1 MLCES
6 PAFRLISNTL
16 RMAEPG
22 ILPKKP
28 RATQMVLLFAALV
41 VGIAGL
47 KAAQSFF
54 VPVLLAFFIATVSYP
69 VTAWLMR
76 HRMPPAVAVLFTVLV
91 DFAFLAAVI
100 VLGFTII
107 GDLQEKW
114 EAEYYDLA
122 RAKIQDASTSLAG
135 KLEEWGVEDGAE
147 KVQEI
152 TAENLAELRNIK
164 FQTIL
169 SFGTGVVGRVLTFFA
184 TFGVVIVLTIFML
197 SEARGFSG
205 RFGAIREARGPNFDR
220 MSSAMRDTQRYL
232 GIKTLISLATGVLA
246 GVLCWVAGLDFFLL
260 WGILAFV
267 MNFIPVVGSAI
278 ASIPPILLALISK
291 EGGPADMVVVAG
303 GYGLINMFLDNF
315 VQPMLLGRR
324 FGLSILVVV
333 LCVLFWGWLWGLIG
347 IVLAVPLTMILK
359 VVLDNSD
366 EFRWIAVAIG
376 QESKRPEPEGSAKE
390 LPAVTETPPGTA
402 DAAGRG

>member
-6 PAFRLISNTL
+6 AGVRVISSTL
-16 RMAEPG
+16 HMAEPG
-22 ILPKKP
+22 TLPKKP
-28 RATQMVLLFAALV
+28 RATQMVLLLAALV
-41 VGIAGL
+41 VVIAGL

-54 VPVLLAFFIATVSYP
+54 VPVLLAFFIATISYP
-69 VTAWLMR
+69 VTSWLMR
-76 HRMPPAVAVLFTVLV
+76 HKMPPAIAVLLTVLV

-100 VLGFTII
+100 VLGVTII

-114 EAEYYDLA
+114 DAEYYDLT
-122 RAKIQDASTSLAG
+122 RAKVQDASASLAS

-147 KVQEI
+147 KVQEV
-152 TAENLAELRNIK
+152 TNENLTELRNIK
-164 FQTIL
+164 FATIL
-169 SFGTGVVGRVLTFFA
+169 SFSTGVVGRVLTFFA

-197 SEARGFSG
+197 FEAHGFSG

-220 MSSAMRDTQRYL
+220 MSSAMLDTQRYL
-232 GIKTLISLATGVLA
+232 GIKTIISLATGLLA
-246 GVLCWVAGLDFFLL
+246 GTLCWVAGLDFFLL

-278 ASIPPILLALISK
+278 ASIPPILLALIAK
-291 EGGPADMVVVAG
+291 EGGPADMVVVAA

-315 VQPMLLGRR
+315 VQPMLLGKR

-333 LCVLFWGWLWGLIG
+333 VCVFFWGWLWGLIG

-366 EFRWIAVAIG
+366 EFRWVAVAIG
-376 QESKRPEPEGSAKE
+376 QESKRPEGEGDLKN
-390 LPAVTETPPGTA
+390 LPVAAETPSGAA
-402 DAAGRG
+402 DVPGRG

>member
-1 MLCES
+1 M
-6 PAFRLISNTL
+6 I
-16 RMAEPG
+16 
-22 ILPKKP
+22 
-28 RATQMVLLFAALV
+28 LLFAALV
-41 VGIAGL
+41 VVVAGL

-69 VTAWLMR
+69 VTGWLQR
-76 HRMPPAVAVLFTVLV
+76 HRVPPVVSVVLTVLV

-100 VLGFTII
+100 VLGVTII

-114 EAEYYDLA
+114 DAEYYDLT
-122 RAKIQDASTSLAG
+122 RAKIQDASTSVAG
-135 KLEEWGVEDGAE
+135 KLEEWGVEDGAD
-147 KVQEI
+147 KVQEF
-152 TAENLAELRNIK
+152 TTENLAELRNIK

-169 SFGTGVVGRVLTFFA
+169 SFGTGVVGRLLTFFA
-184 TFGVVIVLTIFML
+184 SFGVVIVLTVFML
-197 SEARGFSG
+197 SEAQGFSS
-205 RFGAIREARGPNFDR
+205 RFGAIRAARGPNFDR
-220 MSSAMRDTQRYL
+220 LASAMLDTQRYL
-232 GIKTLISLATGVLA
+232 GIKTIISLATGVLA
-246 GVLCWVAGLDFFLL
+246 GILCWVAGLDFFLL

-267 MNFIPVVGSAI
+267 MNFIPVVGSLI
-278 ASIPPILLALISK
+278 ASIPPILLALIAK
-291 EGGPADMVVVAG
+291 DGGTTDAIVVAG

-347 IVLAVPLTMILK
+347 IILAVPLTMILK

-376 QESKRPEPEGSAKE
+376 QEGQRNGGS
-390 LPAVTETPPGTA
+390 PALNGNPGEKTAAAPPGATEVQ
-402 DAAGRG
+402 GS

>member
-1 MLCES
+1 MLCELGLV
-6 PAFRLISNTL
+6 RLISTTL

-22 ILPKKP
+22 ILPTKP

-41 VGIAGL
+41 VVIAGL

-76 HRMPPAVAVLFTVLV
+76 HRMPPAVAVLLTVLV

-100 VLGFTII
+100 VLGVTII

-114 EAEYYDLA
+114 DAEYYDLT
-122 RAKIQDASTSLAG
+122 RAKIQDASSSLAG
-135 KLEEWGVEDGAE
+135 KLEGWGVEDGAE
-147 KVQEI
+147 KVQEF
-152 TAENLAELRNIK
+152 TTQNLAELRAVK
-164 FQTIL
+164 FGTIL
-169 SFGTGVVGRVLTFFA
+169 SLGTGVVGRVLTFFA

-197 SEARGFSG
+197 SEARGFSS

-220 MSSAMRDTQRYL
+220 MSSAMLDTQRYL
-232 GIKTLISLATGVLA
+232 GIKTIISLVTGVLA

-278 ASIPPILLALISK
+278 ASIPPILLALIAK
-291 EGGPADMVVVAG
+291 DGGPADMVVVAG

-376 QESKRPEPEGSAKE
+376 QESKRPEIEGGLKE
-390 LPAVTETPPGTA
+390 LPVGADTPPGTA
-402 DAAGRG
+402 DAAGRS

>member
-1 MLCES
+1 
-6 PAFRLISNTL
+6 
-16 RMAEPG
+16 MADGG
-22 ILPKKP
+22 ILQRKP
-28 RATQMVLLFAALV
+28 RATQMILLVGALV
-41 VGIAGL
+41 VVVAGL

-69 VTAWLMR
+69 VTRWLQR
-76 HRMPPAVAVLFTVLV
+76 HRVPPAVAVLLTVLV

-100 VLGFTII
+100 VLGVTII

-114 EAEYYDLA
+114 DAEYYDLT
-122 RAKIQDASTSLAG
+122 RAKIQDASMAMAG

-147 KVQEI
+147 KVKEL

-164 FQTIL
+164 FGTIL
-169 SFGTGVVGRVLTFFA
+169 SFGTGVAARLLSFFA
-184 TFGVVIVLTIFML
+184 TFGVVIVLTVFML
-197 SEARGFSG
+197 SEAQGFSS
-205 RFGAIREARGPNFDR
+205 RFGAICAARGPNFDR
-220 MSSAMRDTQRYL
+220 LASAMLDTQRYL
-232 GIKTLISLATGVLA
+232 GIKTIISLATGALA
-246 GVLCWVAGLDFFLL
+246 GVLCRVAGLDFFLL

-267 MNFIPVVGSAI
+267 MNFIPVVGSLI
-278 ASIPPILLALISK
+278 ASIPPILLALIAK
-291 EGGPADMVVVAG
+291 DGGSTDALMVAA

-315 VQPMLLGRR
+315 VQPLLLGKR

-347 IVLAVPLTMILK
+347 IILAVPLTMILK

-376 QESKRPEPEGSAKE
+376 QDGKQGGAKGPRAEAGPEKSEVP
-390 LPAVTETPPGTA
+390 
-402 DAAGRG
+402 AAGPSEAG

>member
-1 MLCES
+1 MSEG
-6 PAFRLISNTL
+6 
-16 RMAEPG
+16 G
-22 ILPKKP
+22 IIQRKP
-28 RATQMVLLFAALV
+28 RATQMILLFAALV
-41 VGIAGL
+41 VVVAGL

-69 VTAWLMR
+69 VTGWLQR
-76 HRMPPAVAVLFTVLV
+76 HRVPPAVSVLLTVLV

-100 VLGFTII
+100 VLGVTIV

-114 EAEYYDLA
+114 DAEYYDLT
-122 RAKIQDASTSLAG
+122 RAKIQDASTSVAG

-147 KVQEI
+147 KVQEF
-152 TAENLAELRNIK
+152 TTENLAELRNIK

-169 SFGTGVVGRVLTFFA
+169 SFGTGVVGRLLTFFA
-184 TFGVVIVLTIFML
+184 SFGIVIVLTVFML
-197 SEARGFSG
+197 SEAQGFSR
-205 RFGAIREARGPNFDR
+205 RFGAIRAARGPNFDR
-220 MSSAMRDTQRYL
+220 LASAMLDTQRYL
-232 GIKTLISLATGVLA
+232 GIKTVISLATGVLA
-246 GVLCWVAGLDFFLL
+246 GILCWVAGLDFFLL

-267 MNFIPVVGSAI
+267 MNFIPAVGSLI
-278 ASIPPILLALISK
+278 ASVPPILLALIAK
-291 EGGPADMVVVAG
+291 DGGPTDALVVAG

-376 QESKRPEPEGSAKE
+376 QESPKNGNGT
-390 LPAVTETPPGTA
+390 VINGTPP
-402 DAAGRG
+402 DKAAPAPSGATGVQGN

>member
-1 MLCES
+1 
-6 PAFRLISNTL
+6 
-16 RMAEPG
+16 MAETG
-22 ILPKKP
+22 LSPKRP
-28 RATQMVLLFAALV
+28 RATQMLLVLAALV
-41 VGIAGL
+41 VVIAGL
-47 KAAQSFF
+47 KAAQAFF
-54 VPVLLAFFIATVSYP
+54 VPVLLAFFIATISYP

-76 HRMPPAVAVLFTVLV
+76 HRMPPTVAVVLTVLV
-91 DFAFLAAVI
+91 DFAFLAGVI
-100 VLGFTII
+100 VLGITIV

-114 EAEYYDLA
+114 DAEYYNLTK
-122 RAKIQDASTSLAG
+122 AKIQDASAAIAG
-135 KLEEWGVEDGAE
+135 KLEEWGVEDGAQ
-147 KVQEI
+147 KVNEF
-152 TAENLAELRNIK
+152 TSNNLEELKAIK
-164 FQTIL
+164 FATIL
-169 SFGTGVVGRVLTFFA
+169 SFGTNVVGFALSFIA
-184 TFGVVIVLTIFML
+184 TFMVVIVLTIFML
-197 SEARGFSG
+197 LEAHGFSN
-205 RFGAIREARGPNFDR
+205 RFGAIREARGPNFSR
-220 MSSAMRDTQRYL
+220 MSGAMIDTQRYL

-291 EGGPADMVVVAG
+291 DGGMADAVVVAG

-333 LCVLFWGWLWGLIG
+333 VCVLFWGWLWGLMG

-359 VVLDNSD
+359 VILDNSE

-376 QESKRPEPEGSAKE
+376 QENKQQQEEAAALLAPTTGEGD
-390 LPAVTETPPGTA
+390 PPRGAA
-402 DAAGRG
+402 DAASRG